1 METRSMNK
9 NKRKF
14 NNITLN
20 DNDHSFPSLSNI
32 ILLCEYYIK
41 NKKTPE
47 IKKSSINI
55 KTLKKLI
62 KIHTELK
69 ELENFIGIS
78 DLKQT
83 ILEHVIYL
91 AQNLNSEEDMNHI
104 QIVGEPGVGKTT
116 LARILG
122 SIYAKLGFLR
132 KGQVITITRS
142 DLIGEHLGST
152 SIKTE
157 QMLNY
162 CRGNVMFIDEV
173 YTFGCNDN
181 RDSFSKECL
190 DCINQYLSNYRK
202 DILCI
207 IAGYEKDINECFFNT
222 NKGLE
227 RRFPFK
233 YVLKKYNHN
242 ELRLIFISQVKSNKW
257 FIDEKM
263 TTLNEIFNES
273 NLQYFTAS
281 GGDTEVL
288 FMRCKM
294 AYSTRIFGSNN
305 NKFKKK
311 MITDIDLIRGFEFFK
326 SLKKKIQ
333 INEHV
338 SMMYV

>member
-1 METRSMNK
+1 MISIK
-9 NKRKF
+9 NKR
-14 NNITLN
+14 
-20 DNDHSFPSLSNI
+20 
-32 ILLCEYYIK
+32 
-41 NKKTPE
+41 TPE

-62 KIHTELK
+62 KIHNELK

-181 RDSFSKECL
+181 GDSFSK
-190 DCINQYLSNYRK
+190 
-202 DILCI
+202 
-207 IAGYEKDINECFFNT
+207 
-222 NKGLE
+222 
-227 RRFPFK
+227 
-233 YVLKKYNHN
+233 
-242 ELRLIFISQVKSNKW
+242 
-257 FIDEKM
+257 
-263 TTLNEIFNES
+263 
-273 NLQYFTAS
+273 
-281 GGDTEVL
+281 
-288 FMRCKM
+288 
-294 AYSTRIFGSNN
+294 
-305 NKFKKK
+305 
-311 MITDIDLIRGFEFFK
+311 
-326 SLKKKIQ
+326 
-333 INEHV
+333 
-338 SMMYV
+338 